1 MKIKIDLDD
10 VFTSRKNIDL
20 HIGRYTYDVHFE
32 EGGGGGGKAKQDV
45 IGRRRGGWIC
55 SMTRRHAEPN
65 MNISLTGNLPFDS
78 DVRQ

>member
-1 MKIKIDLDD
+1 M
-10 VFTSRKNIDL
+10 TSTLRK
-20 HIGRYTYDVHFE
+20 
-32 EGGGGGGKAKQDV
+32 GGGGGGRQNKALLDV
-45 IGRRRGGWIC
+45 GEGRYIC